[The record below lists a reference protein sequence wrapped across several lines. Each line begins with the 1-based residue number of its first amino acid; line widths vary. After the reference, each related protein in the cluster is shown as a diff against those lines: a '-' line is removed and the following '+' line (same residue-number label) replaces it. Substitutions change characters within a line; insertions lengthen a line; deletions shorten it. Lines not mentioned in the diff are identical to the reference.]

1 MRLEIFVT
9 SKFPQNFNAKNRIWE
24 EAMSITDESARG
36 RKSMRLDARL
46 PEGNVI
52 LCTGHGDE
60 HSFLVRRLGLSVECP
75 KCGRIA
81 LSVDLIAE
89 FYRCLGDALA
99 TQASPTQMHNASA
112 PAAA

>member
-1 MRLEIFVT
+1 L
-9 SKFPQNFNAKNRIWE
+9 KFSLHRNFQNFNAKTSIWE

-36 RKSMRLDARL
+36 RKSMHLDARL

-75 KCGRIA
+75 NCGQIA
-81 LSVDLIAE
+81 LSVNLIVD
-89 FYRCLGDALA
+89 FYSRPMDGLGAQLLPAPALDVP
-99 TQASPTQMHNASA
+99 SPTS
-112 PAAA
+112 